1 MKDQTREQITPVRT
15 YLLVGAALLILL
27 ALTVLAATLDLG
39 PFNTVIAITIAACK
53 ALLVIL
59 FFMNVRRSSRIT
71 WIYVIIG
78 FFWLVLLFGLTLG
91 DYITRPWLPLR

>member
-1 MKDQTREQITPVRT
+1 MREQREQITPART
-15 YLLVGAALLILL
+15 YLLVGAALLVLL
-27 ALTVLAATLDLG
+27 ALTVLAASVDLG
-39 PFNTVIAITIAACK
+39 PFNTVIAVTIAVIK

-71 WIYVIIG
+71 WIYVLIG

-91 DYITRPWLPLR
+91 DYITRPWLPIPR